1 MEGIY
6 KKSSLMLFAPI
17 IKGLLL
23 GLILSISIGP
33 VIFAIIKQSL
43 TNGKR
48 SGYAFVA
55 GVSSSDLV
63 LLFICNVFTS
73 LFNLVLNHK
82 STIALTGAG
91 FLLLMGLYTLFFKKL
106 KLENM
111 GNDGQQKVTSIKD
124 LIGAYFSGFLMN
136 TLNPSVFLF
145 WFAWTAAINNSA
157 GDTPN
162 PLQYKLLV
170 FGTCLGFVLLSDLV
184 KVFLA
189 GKLRPRLT
197 EKSLVWINRISGII
211 ILIFSAALLYSAL
224 LIY

>member
-1 MEGIY
+1 
-6 KKSSLMLFAPI
+6 MLTAPVL
-17 IKGLLL
+17 KGLLL

-43 TNGKR
+43 TNGKQA
-48 SGYAFVA
+48 GYAFVA

-73 LFNLVLNHK
+73 LFTLVLNHK
-82 STIALTGAG
+82 SAIALAGAG
-91 FLLLMGLYTLFFKKL
+91 FLLIMGIYTLFFKKL
-106 KLENM
+106 KLESIEEAGDKKPISM
-111 GNDGQQKVTSIKD
+111 KGFVTS
-124 LIGAYFSGFLMN
+124 YFSGLLMN

-157 GDTPN
+157 SDTDN
-162 PLQYKLLV
+162 PIQYKFIV
-170 FGTCLGFVLLSDLV
+170 FGTCLGFVLLSDLL

-189 GKLRPRLT
+189 GKLRPKLT
-197 EKSLVWINRISGII
+197 EKNLVWINRISGII
-211 ILIFSAALLYSAL
+211 ILIFSAALLYSAI

>member
-1 MEGIY
+1 M
-6 KKSSLMLFAPI
+6 
-17 IKGLLL
+17 

-82 STIALTGAG
+82 STIALAGAG

>member
-1 MEGIY
+1 
-6 KKSSLMLFAPI
+6 MLFAPI

-82 STIALTGAG
+82 STIALAGAG

-111 GNDGQQKVTSIKD
+111 GNDGQQKATSIKD

>member
-1 MEGIY
+1 
-6 KKSSLMLFAPI
+6 MLVEPI
-17 IKGLLL
+17 LKGLLL
-23 GLILSISIGP
+23 GFILSISIGP

-55 GVSSSDLV
+55 GVSSSDFI
-63 LLFICNVFTS
+63 LLFICNFFTS
-73 LFNLVLNHK
+73 LFNVVLNHK
-82 STIALTGAG
+82 STIALAGAG

-111 GNDGQQKVTSIKD
+111 GVDDVNKSVSIKGM
-124 LIGAYFSGFLMN
+124 ISSYFSGFLMN

-145 WFAWTAAINNSA
+145 WFAWTAAINTSA
-157 GDTPN
+157 DSTPN
-162 PLQYKLLV
+162 PIQYKLIV
-170 FGTCLGFVLLSDLV
+170 FGTCLGFVLLSDLI

-197 EKSLVWINRISGII
+197 EKNLLWINRVSGMI
-211 ILIFSAALLYSAL
+211 ILIFSAVLLYSAV

>member
-1 MEGIY
+1 
-6 KKSSLMLFAPI
+6 MLVDPI
-17 IKGLLL
+17 LKGVLL
-23 GLILSISIGP
+23 GFILSISIGP

-43 TNGKR
+43 ANGKR

-55 GVSSSDLV
+55 GVSSSDFI
-63 LLFICNVFTS
+63 LLFICNFFTS
-73 LFNLVLNHK
+73 LFNLVLSHK
-82 STIALTGAG
+82 STIALAGAG
-91 FLLLMGLYTLFFKKL
+91 FLFLMGLYTLFFKKM

-111 GNDGQQKVTSIKD
+111 GIDGAHKTVSIKN
-124 LIGAYFSGFLMN
+124 LLSSYFSGFLMN

-145 WFAWTAAINNSA
+145 WFAWTAAINTSA
-157 GDTPN
+157 DDTPN
-162 PLQYKLLV
+162 PVQYKLIV
-170 FGTCLGFVLLSDLV
+170 FGTCLGFVLLSDLI

-197 EKSLVWINRISGII
+197 EKNLLWINRVSGMI

>member
-1 MEGIY
+1 MFVEPF
-6 KKSSLMLFAPI
+6 L
-17 IKGLLL
+17 KGLLL
-23 GLILSISIGP
+23 GLILSLSIGP
-33 VIFAIIKQSL
+33 VIFAIVKQSL

-55 GVSSSDLV
+55 GVSSSDMI

-82 STIALTGAG
+82 STIALAGAG

-111 GNDGQQKVTSIKD
+111 GIDGVNKTLSIKN
-124 LIGAYFSGFLMN
+124 LISSYLSGFIMN

-157 GDTPN
+157 DDTPN
-162 PLQYKLLV
+162 PIQYKLVV
-170 FGTCLGFVLLSDLV
+170 FGTCLGFVLLSDLI

-189 GKLRPRLT
+189 GKLRTRLT
-197 EKSLVWINRISGII
+197 EKNLIWINRISGMI
-211 ILIFSAALLYSAL
+211 ILIFSAVLLYSAL

>member
-1 MEGIY
+1 MFVEPF
-6 KKSSLMLFAPI
+6 L
-17 IKGLLL
+17 KGLLL

-55 GVSSSDLV
+55 GVSSSDFI

-82 STIALTGAG
+82 SSIALAGAG
-91 FLLLMGLYTLFFKKL
+91 FLLLMGLYTLLFKKL

-111 GNDGQQKVTSIKD
+111 GADGVQKNVSIKD
-124 LIGAYFSGFLMN
+124 LISSFFSGFLMN

-145 WFAWTAAINNSA
+145 WFAWTAAINASA
-157 GDTPN
+157 GDTQN
-162 PLQYKLLV
+162 PIQYKFVV
-170 FGTCLGFVLLSDLV
+170 FSTCLGFVLLSDLI

-197 EKSLVWINRISGII
+197 EKNLLWINRISGMI
-211 ILIFSAALLYSAL
+211 ILIFSAVLLYSAL

>member
-1 MEGIY
+1 MP
-6 KKSSLMLFAPI
+6 MLVEPI
-17 IKGLLL
+17 LKGLLL

-55 GVSSSDLV
+55 GVSSSDFV

-82 STIALTGAG
+82 SAIALAGAG
-91 FLLLMGLYTLFFKKL
+91 FLLIMGLYTLFFKKL

-111 GNDGQQKVTSIKD
+111 GTDGVNKTVSIKD
-124 LIGAYFSGFLMN
+124 LVSSYFSGFLMN

-157 GDTPN
+157 DDTPN
-162 PLQYKLLV
+162 PIQYKLVV
-170 FGTCLGFVLLSDLV
+170 FGACLGFVLLSDLI

-197 EKSLVWINRISGII
+197 EKNLLWINRFSGMI
-211 ILIFSAALLYSAL
+211 ILIFSAVLLYSAL

>member
-1 MEGIY
+1 
-6 KKSSLMLFAPI
+6 MLVEPI
-17 IKGLLL
+17 LKGLLL

-55 GVSSSDLV
+55 GVSSSDFV

-82 STIALTGAG
+82 SAIALAGAG
-91 FLLLMGLYTLFFKKL
+91 FLLIMGLYTLFFKKL

-111 GNDGQQKVTSIKD
+111 GSDGVNKTVSIKD
-124 LIGAYFSGFLMN
+124 LVSSYFSGFLMN

-145 WFAWTAAINNSA
+145 WFAWTAAINNIA
-157 GDTPN
+157 DNTPN
-162 PLQYKLLV
+162 PIQYKLVV
-170 FGTCLGFVLLSDLV
+170 FGTCLGFVLLSDLL

-197 EKSLVWINRISGII
+197 EKNLLWINRFSGMI
-211 ILIFSAALLYSAL
+211 ILIFSAVLLYSAL

>member
-1 MEGIY
+1 
-6 KKSSLMLFAPI
+6 MLVEPI
-17 IKGLLL
+17 LKGLLL

-55 GVSSSDLV
+55 GVSSSDFV

-82 STIALTGAG
+82 SAIALAGAG
-91 FLLLMGLYTLFFKKL
+91 FLLIMGLYTLFFKKL

-111 GNDGQQKVTSIKD
+111 GSDGVNKTVSIKD
-124 LIGAYFSGFLMN
+124 LVSSYFSGFLMN

-157 GDTPN
+157 DDTPN
-162 PLQYKLLV
+162 PIQYKLVV
-170 FGTCLGFVLLSDLV
+170 FGTCLGFVLLSDLL

-197 EKSLVWINRISGII
+197 EKNLLWINRFSGMI
-211 ILIFSAALLYSAL
+211 ILIFSAVLLYSAL

>member
-1 MEGIY
+1 
-6 KKSSLMLFAPI
+6 MLVDPI
-17 IKGLLL
+17 LKGVLL
-23 GLILSISIGP
+23 GFILSISIGP

-55 GVSSSDLV
+55 GVSSSDFV
-63 LLFICNVFTS
+63 LLFICNFFTS

-82 STIALTGAG
+82 STIALAGAG

-111 GNDGQQKVTSIKD
+111 GTDGVNKKVSIKD
-124 LIGAYFSGFLMN
+124 LVSSYFSGFLMN

-145 WFAWTAAINNSA
+145 WFAWTAAINTSA
-157 GDTPN
+157 DDTPN
-162 PLQYKLLV
+162 PIQYKLIV
-170 FGTCLGFVLLSDLV
+170 FGTCLGFVLLSDLI

-197 EKSLVWINRISGII
+197 EKSLLWINRVSGMI
-211 ILIFSAALLYSAL
+211 ILIFSAALLYSAI

>member
-1 MEGIY
+1 
-6 KKSSLMLFAPI
+6 MLVDPI
-17 IKGLLL
+17 LKGLLL
-23 GLILSISIGP
+23 GFILSISIGP

-55 GVSSSDLV
+55 GVSSSDFV
-63 LLFICNVFTS
+63 LLFICNFFTS

-82 STIALTGAG
+82 STIALAGAG

-111 GNDGQQKVTSIKD
+111 GTDGVNKKVSIKD
-124 LIGAYFSGFLMN
+124 LVSSYFSGFLMN

-145 WFAWTAAINNSA
+145 WFAWTAAINTSA
-157 GDTPN
+157 DDTPN
-162 PLQYKLLV
+162 PIQYKLIV

-197 EKSLVWINRISGII
+197 EKSLLWINRVSGMI
-211 ILIFSAALLYSAL
+211 ILIFSAALLYSAI